1 MMKLKKILPDSSK
14 NRRSRRMV
22 LNIQITFLGWLI
34 EVFGFLSIAVG
45 LYIVGHGNATVTL
58 VLQTFSMTLY
68 GILLPCSVLINSSEV
83 KDYIAESDWY
93 PRFIAWI
100 GCQPVVYSTQEDD
113 NVENA
118 DQGSQQIER
127 DVIVNER
134 NSGGE
139 IENEQNEQQE
149 IENMNGKSHKKDE
162 DNLPSKRTG
171 RNPQDLKIEEI
182 ETTNSD

>member
-14 NRRSRRMV
+14 NRRSRRIV

-58 VLQTFSMTLY
+58 ILQTFSMTLY

-100 GCQPVVYSTQEDD
+100 GCQPAIYSTQEDD
-113 NVENA
+113 TVENA
-118 DQGSQQIER
+118 NQGNQQIEQHSR
-127 DVIVNER
+127 
-134 NSGGE
+134 GK
-139 IENEQNEQQE
+139 IENEQNEHQDV
-149 IENMNGKSHKKDE
+149 ENMNCQSHKRE
-162 DNLPSKRTG
+162 ENNLPSRRTG
-171 RNPQDLKIEEI
+171 RNLQDLEI
-182 ETTNSD
+182 QELETINTD

>member
-14 NRRSRRMV
+14 NRRSRRIV

-68 GILLPCSVLINSSEV
+68 GILLPWSVLINSSAV

-93 PRFIAWI
+93 PRFIALI

-118 DQGSQQIER
+118 DQGRQQIEHEEM
-127 DVIVNER
+127 INQR
-134 NSGGE
+134 NSIGE
-139 IENEQNEQQE
+139 IENEQNEQQK
-149 IENMNGKSHKKDE
+149 IENMNGKNHKKDE
-162 DNLPSKRTG
+162 DNRHSRRKG

-182 ETTNSD
+182 ETTYID

>member
-14 NRRSRRMV
+14 NRRSRRIV

-34 EVFGFLSIAVG
+34 EVFGFLSIVVG

-68 GILLPCSVLINSSEV
+68 GILLPCSVLINSSEI

-118 DQGSQQIER
+118 DQGNQQIEQEA
-127 DVIVNER
+127 IASER
-134 NSGGE
+134 NSRRE

-149 IENMNGKSHKKDE
+149 TEYMNAKSHKKDE
-162 DNLPSKRTG
+162 DNSLSRRTG
-171 RNPQDLKIEEI
+171 RNLQDLKVEEI
-182 ETTNSD
+182 ETTNND